1 MTTRFPAHDPK
12 SRCRLQRIALGALLA
27 LMLGACT
34 PEPPMELVNLT
45 ISDSG
50 EYAVDGVAIDKAH
63 LAEVLKARQRPG
75 QKLVVHLQPNPKA
88 SYDAVH
94 AAMAACQQVG
104 ANVGM
109 VGNEQFLPA
118 NGASGSSS

>member
-12 SRCRLQRIALGALLA
+12 RCCRVQHIALGAVLA
-27 LMLGACT
+27 VMLGACT
-34 PEPPMELVNLT
+34 PEPPMELVSLT

-50 EYAVDGVAIDKAH
+50 EYAVDGVAVDKAH
-63 LAEVLKARQRPG
+63 LAEALKAKQRPG
-75 QKLVVHLQPNPKA
+75 QKLVVHLQPNSKA

-118 NGASGSSS
+118 DAASGSGT